1 MMNELY
7 SSNNNQFRS
16 RRRWIYIISA
26 LIILCVLMLLPG
38 AATARLSLV
47 IASENPAEV
56 VLTPPKDC
64 RLEKVYFKANE
75 HVPRQGKLF
84 TLVVNG
90 FEFPV
95 ADFEKLAAADE
106 PAELG
111 IEYKHAPVDWE
122 KLKGAKS
129 LTVSYKDV
137 NETLQRYDLE
147 LVFYLSGNPD
157 KIKNWQNF
165 VKLHP
170 QKLPVM
176 VRKSDSATEK

>member
-1 MMNELY
+1 MNELY

-75 HVPRQGKLF
+75 HVPRQGKLV

-95 ADFEKLAAADE
+95 ADF
-106 PAELG
+106 
-111 IEYKHAPVDWE
+111 
-122 KLKGAKS
+122 
-129 LTVSYKDV
+129 
-137 NETLQRYDLE
+137 
-147 LVFYLSGNPD
+147 
-157 KIKNWQNF
+157 
-165 VKLHP
+165 
-170 QKLPVM
+170 
-176 VRKSDSATEK
+176 